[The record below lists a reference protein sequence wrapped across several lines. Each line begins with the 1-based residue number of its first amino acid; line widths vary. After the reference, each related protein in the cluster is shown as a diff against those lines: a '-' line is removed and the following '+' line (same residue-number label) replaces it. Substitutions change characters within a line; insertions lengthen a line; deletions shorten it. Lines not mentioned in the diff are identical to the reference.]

1 MQIEQIGSTP
11 KQDALK
17 DWNFFQLSWGQFHV
31 KLTLYLLF
39 YTASKVICHNFD
51 SCLSERIHR
60 KRWHWEEF
68 ERKSMRG
75 GSYNRRRCFKKK
87 NTDTDIKTRAQINT
101 HSHTCAHTQVYL
113 ESTVAEH
120 SYDTEKYHGGQY
132 SSGYDNSSSC
142 HPTSS
147 PSNSAT
153 AQPVW
158 HH

>member
-1 MQIEQIGSTP
+1 
-11 KQDALK
+11 
-17 DWNFFQLSWGQFHV
+17 
-31 KLTLYLLF
+31 
-39 YTASKVICHNFD
+39 
-51 SCLSERIHR
+51 
-60 KRWHWEEF
+60 
-68 ERKSMRG
+68 MRG
-75 GSYNRRRCFKKK
+75 FTERGDTEKNLRENLCVVAHITGDSASKKK
-87 NTDTDIKTRAQINT
+87 NIDTDIKIRAQINT

-153 AQPVW
+153 AQPV
-158 HH
+158 